1 MEENYE
7 TLEEE
12 LGQLRA
18 EPPPQKPDQ
27 QIHSPETYATKN
39 IQEEMSP
46 PRPGPEP
53 KISAKDPSFSET
65 AYPSKTLPT
74 QNLSE
79 TETPWENITLN
90 HCLFVTITILVI
102 TSGFHKLHEAVHG
115 APDEVEECAVT
126 AQHSGALQHRPCPT
140 ELEPSLWDVMIWW
153 LPDLDDEDDEDKD
166 RVKSKRRTTHTSSH
180 LRKKPQPNKNLM
192 KQADVK
198 LKNHRAKKIKTE
210 ELISKKKGQH
220 RKATNVED
228 QVYKKEVPVKKKL
241 VKKDPI

>member
-1 MEENYE
+1 MTKKEMEENYE

-102 TSGFHKLHEAVHG
+102 TSGFHKLHG
-115 APDEVEECAVT
+115 KSCAWGT
-126 AQHSGALQHRPCPT
+126 RRSGRMCSDCSALRC
-140 ELEPSLWDVMIWW
+140 I
-153 LPDLDDEDDEDKD
+153 
-166 RVKSKRRTTHTSSH
+166 TTQTM
-180 LRKKPQPNKNLM
+180 PN
-192 KQADVK
+192 
-198 LKNHRAKKIKTE
+198 RA
-210 ELISKKKGQH
+210 
-220 RKATNVED
+220 
-228 QVYKKEVPVKKKL
+228 
-241 VKKDPI
+241 